1 MLEIGLR
8 FRAIQAVCNLPAL
21 EVPSPCTE
29 TKDASMSNTWAGNE
43 DANGHII
50 SLSVEIGV
58 KAPLMEE
65 CVAQTVRSLRE
76 LADRIERGEEM
87 GKIFDRD
94 GEEIGW
100 FDCLPEEE
108 TGDIG

>member
-1 MLEIGLR
+1 
-8 FRAIQAVCNLPAL
+8 
-21 EVPSPCTE
+21 
-29 TKDASMSNTWAGNE
+29 MSSTWAGNE
-43 DANGHII
+43 DADAHTI

-76 LADRIERGEEM
+76 IADRIERGEEM
-87 GKIFDRD
+87 GKILDKD

-100 FDCLPEEE
+100 FDCLPEETDE
-108 TGDIG
+108 IG